1 MQGSFLVWG
10 DDDFCH
16 QPVKITIKILVGEPM
31 PGLHTT
37 AIRNFIAEYPG
48 IKDNHLTTLGIN

>member
-48 IKDNHLTTLGIN
+48 IKDNHLTT